1 MVRKLTFTMLILV
14 LVTGNILGGGFQ
26 VNEHGSRSS
35 GMGGAFA
42 AIANDP
48 SAIFFNPAG
57 ILQLRGT
64 NIMLGTKLIMPQASF
79 RGPSPS
85 IQPWKTESQVFTPS
99 HFYITHSF
107 NEDLAVGL
115 GFNNPY
121 GLGTTW
127 DDNWVGRFVAVNT
140 RLRTFNFTP
149 VVAYKITDNI
159 MVSAGLIYS
168 YADVII
174 TRKSDLSPFQGEAS
188 VELEGDEKAAF
199 GYTAGILIKATDEF
213 TIGAALRSNVNYEF
227 SGTATTTGP
236 SQVAAQLPNGDITA
250 TLTTPLNLTV
260 GLGYQFSPEFTASA
274 DFQYVNW
281 SSFDSLKV
289 NFVDPKYSDLA
300 SPREYKNCYI
310 ARLGFQYNY
319 DESLDLRAGVLY
331 DNAPTPSDRMEPS
344 LPDNDRIGISLG
356 LGYKLTESLT
366 VDFSY
371 LYLRVLERTITDSKV
386 NYSGNAGFAPLNGTY
401 NVLVNL
407 FGMSLSYNF

>member
-1 MVRKLTFTMLILV
+1 MVRKLTFTMLLLV
-14 LVTGNILGGGFQ
+14 LVTGSIFGGGFQ

-35 GMGGAFA
+35 GMGGAFV

-64 NIMLGTKLIMPQASF
+64 NLMLGTKLIMPQASF

-85 IQPWKTESQVFTPS
+85 IQEWKTETQVFTPS
-99 HFYITHSF
+99 HFYFTHSF

-127 DDNWVGRFVAVNT
+127 DDNWVGRFVAIKT

-149 VVAYKITDNI
+149 VVAYKISDNI

-174 TRKSDLSPFQGEAS
+174 TRKSDLAPFQGEAS
-188 VELEGDEKAAF
+188 VELEGKETAAF
-199 GYTAGILIKATDEF
+199 GYTAGILVKATEELS
-213 TIGAALRSNVNYEF
+213 IGASLRSNVNYEF

-236 SQVAAQLPNGDITA
+236 SQVAANLPNGDISA
-250 TLTTPLNLTV
+250 TLTSPLNLTV
-260 GLGYQFSPEFTASA
+260 GVGYKFSPQFTVSA

-289 NFVDPKYSDLA
+289 DFANPAYADLA
-300 SPREYKNCYI
+300 SPREYMNSFI
-310 ARLGFQYNY
+310 GRLGFQYHY
-319 DESLDLRAGVLY
+319 DDGLDFRAGILY
-331 DNAPTPSDRMEPS
+331 DKTPTPSDRMEPS
-344 LPDNDRIGISLG
+344 LPDNNRLGISLG

-366 VDFSY
+366 VDLSY
-371 LYLRVLERTITDSKV
+371 LYLRVMERTITDSKV
-386 NYSGNAGFAPLNGTY
+386 SYSGNAGFAPLNGTY